1 MSLGAVFPWCTHIMF
16 SFLTRHFDVLLIFP
30 FVTFL
35 VPLQFKWYYSQ
46 LVKQTDQKEE
56 TAKSSETVQC
66 QREHIFKGHRG
77 DLLWQH
83 VRLKLT
89 LLCNK
94 NKLNW
99 ENIARVEVGA
109 GRGWNAS
116 HHKQLQKV
124 TEARESQR
132 TREGRIIRDRMKL
145 TEMQT
150 EIHRERVKQ
159 NLGEMQF
166 GEKIGAKYT
175 GNDV

>member
-1 MSLGAVFPWCTHIMF
+1 MF

-56 TAKSSETVQC
+56 TAKSSETAQC

-99 ENIARVEVGA
+99 ENIVRVEVGA

-124 TEARESQR
+124 TEAKRV
-132 TREGRIIRDRMKL
+132 TKDEGGGIIRDRMKL

-150 EIHRERVKQ
+150 EIQRERVEKK
-159 NLGEMQF
+159 LGEMQF
-166 GEKIGAKYT
+166 GEKNRSKVHREWRKR
-175 GNDV
+175 DVKEL

>member
-1 MSLGAVFPWCTHIMF
+1 MSLGAVFPWRTHIMF

-30 FVTFL
+30 FVTCL

-66 QREHIFKGHRG
+66 QHEHIFKGHRG

-83 VRLKLT
+83 LRLKLT

-99 ENIARVEVGA
+99 ENRDGGWGRVGMKRLSSQTTSKSHWSKESHKGREK
-109 GRGWNAS
+109 GESSETEWNWQRCKQRYTKRGWN
-116 HHKQLQKV
+116 K
-124 TEARESQR
+124 TW
-132 TREGRIIRDRMKL
+132 
-145 TEMQT
+145 
-150 EIHRERVKQ
+150 ERCS
-159 NLGEMQF
+159 LGK
-166 GEKIGAKYT
+166 KIGAKYT
-175 GNDV
+175 GNEV